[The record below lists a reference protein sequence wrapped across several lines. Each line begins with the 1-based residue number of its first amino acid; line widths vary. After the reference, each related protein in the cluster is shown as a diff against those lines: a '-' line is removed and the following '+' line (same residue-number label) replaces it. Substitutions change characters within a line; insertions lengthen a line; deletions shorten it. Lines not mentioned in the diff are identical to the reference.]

1 MTIAVDL
8 GRKATKQTNKQST
21 VITYFRDEATQLI
34 SLKIIKA
41 VAAKLKA
48 DELGLLMSHITAFG
62 VHPSASCRLVMYDI
76 LMWVYDNYRY
86 VSQSLLMSHILAFSV
101 HPSASCRLVMYDILM
116 WDNYRYVSQSSR
128 YILLKTY
135 FWR

>member
-1 MTIAVDL
+1 MINYVRPFIRVRQLKSTII
-8 GRKATKQTNKQST
+8 SC
-21 VITYFRDEATQLI
+21 FRDEATQLI

-86 VSQSLLMSHILAFSV
+86 VSQSFS
-101 HPSASCRLVMYDILM
+101 
-116 WDNYRYVSQSSR
+116 
-128 YILLKTY
+128 YIL
-135 FWR
+135 